1 MDGKGPVTRK
11 SRKIRGKA
19 FRTQKLAQWSMKS
32 VWSRAQ
38 LPCSC
43 FGFLVLPMNEK
54 ELMEFDQ
61 WTIGLEQGLSMPPFW
76 FFSGSCC
83 DSSQPHVPFFS
94 DLPGWR
100 KTIVDLERREKRPVL
115 KPMWNLAICTLSRPS
130 SPGSRFMVTTMDVQA
145 EFHYCVGSLV
155 FHPKFL

>member
-1 MDGKGPVTRK
+1 
-11 SRKIRGKA
+11 
-19 FRTQKLAQWSMKS
+19 
-32 VWSRAQ
+32 
-38 LPCSC
+38 
-43 FGFLVLPMNEK
+43 
-54 ELMEFDQ
+54 MEFDQ

-155 FHPKFL
+155 FHPKFIGQYFFPDSAVWYFNREGRGLSREAEAVKEQDSFHMQSLAGPFHDELSFLIAFPW